1 MTTTPPFT
9 LLQDPTS
16 ERTVHVRQRAPRITG
31 LPGRRIALL
40 DISKPR
46 GDIFQDRLAE
56 LLSERG
62 AVVSRYRKPTFTKPA
77 PVRLL
82 EEIVGSNEAVIEA
95 LAD

>member
-1 MTTTPPFT
+1 MNTTTLIT
-9 LLQDPTS
+9 RLQDPTS
-16 ERTVHVRQRAPRITG
+16 ERTIHVRQRAPRMAG

-46 GDIFQDRLAE
+46 GDIFHDRIAE

-62 AVVSRYRKPTFTKPA
+62 AIVSRYRKPTFTKPA

-82 EEIVGSNEAVIEA
+82 EEIVSSNEAVIEG

>member
-1 MTTTPPFT
+1 MTTSPSIT

-16 ERTVHVRQRAPRITG
+16 ERTVHVRQRAPRMTG

-46 GDIFQDRLAE
+46 GDIFHDRLAE
-56 LLSERG
+56 LLTERG

-82 EEIVGSNEAVIEA
+82 EEIAGSNEAVIEA